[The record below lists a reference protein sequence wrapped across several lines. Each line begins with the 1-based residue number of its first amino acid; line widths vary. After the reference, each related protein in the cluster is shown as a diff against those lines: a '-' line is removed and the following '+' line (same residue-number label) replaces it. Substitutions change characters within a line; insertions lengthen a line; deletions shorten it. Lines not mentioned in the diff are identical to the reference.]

1 MDRADPEIGGRVWA
15 NAMYI
20 TEGKSSSYTKE
31 IYVHSQTLT
40 YCSSAVGENVQ
51 SSQEKARNR

>member
-31 IYVHSQTLT
+31 IYVHS
-40 YCSSAVGENVQ
+40 
-51 SSQEKARNR
+51 